1 MPAADKDL
9 SMYHLRSPFS
19 RNPNGDAPAH
29 EFDAP
34 VTKQK
39 FGSKVVPR
47 WFQGG
52 SKVVPRW
59 WFQGGGSK
67 VVVPRW
73 FQGGSKVVPRWF
85 QGGSKVVVMQ
95 EIPLL
100 MLLRISQAESD
111 CF

>member
-39 FGSKVVPR
+39 FLNK

-52 SKVVPRW
+52 SK
-59 WFQGGGSK
+59 
-67 VVVPRW
+67 VVPRW

-85 QGGSKVVVMQ
+85 QGGSKVVPRWFQGGSKVVPRWFQ
-95 EIPLL
+95 GCGHAGNSALDAATNL
-100 MLLRISQAESD
+100 
-111 CF
+111 

>member
-39 FGSKVVPR
+39 FLN
-47 WFQGG
+47 
-52 SKVVPRW
+52 
-59 WFQGGGSK
+59 
-67 VVVPRW
+67 RW